1 MTHPRILPSGLGISF
16 TVPHALERGVTRSRL
31 RASDLERPVRGI
43 RTITGAGLEEV
54 CRALMLHLGPRMVVS
69 HDTAAALLDMR
80 LVDGMAPVPIHVA
93 SVGHE
98 RPPRISG
105 IAAHRLPADAAAVER
120 AGVRMTS
127 PVQTWIDLTAS
138 RTVDDLIV
146 LGDGLIRRKRPL
158 ASLDQ
163 LADAA
168 RRARGRAGAAR
179 LREALGQLRPR
190 SDSPRETRLRLLVL
204 RAGFPEPEVNG
215 VVVGRRGERLG
226 HGDLLWRGCKVIVEY
241 DGRQHRT
248 DLRQYRI
255 DIERLERFMDAG
267 WRVIRVDERVF
278 ADPSSFLASL
288 DRALGAAV

>member
-1 MTHPRILPSGLGISF
+1 MTRPRILPSGLAISF
-16 TVPHALERGVTRSRL
+16 TVPDAMERGVTRSRL
-31 RASDLERPVRGI
+31 RATDLERPVRGV
-43 RTITGAGLEEV
+43 RTIAGAGLAEV

-80 LVDGMAPVPIHVA
+80 MVDGMAAVPIHVA
-93 SVGHE
+93 SVGHA
-98 RPPRISG
+98 RPPQIRG
-105 IAAHRLPADAAAVER
+105 VTAHRLPAGAAVLES

-127 PVQTWIDLTAS
+127 PVQTWIDLAAS
-138 RTVDDLIV
+138 RAVDDLIV
-146 LGDGLIRRKRPL
+146 LGDGLLRRKRPL
-158 ASLDQ
+158 ARLDQ

-168 RRARGRAGAAR
+168 HRARGRAGAAR
-179 LREALGQLRPR
+179 LREALGQLRAR
-190 SDSPRETRLRLLVL
+190 SDSPRETRLRLLIV

-215 VVVGRRGERLG
+215 VVHGRRGERLG
-226 HGDLLWRGCKVIVEY
+226 HGDLLWRRRRVIVEY

-255 DIERLERFMDAG
+255 DVERLERFMDAG

-278 ADPSSFLASL
+278 DDPSSFLASL